1 MPRNR
6 TLPTTEQQQV
16 FDQLVDKAGEC
27 RLCPRMCQRT
37 AVLSNANGV
46 LNAKVF
52 FVGEAPGQKGADR
65 TRIPFHG
72 DISGRNFDQFIASI
86 GLTREDIFISSAAMC
101 NPRTE
106 DGRKNDKPT
115 TTEIRNCNP
124 YLKSLIDL
132 IDPPVVATLGSV
144 ALTALHLIEPHKLK
158 LGEAAGCAHKW
169 YNRIVVPLYHPA
181 QRVLN
186 KARPFDDQL
195 RDYATIKRALK
206 I

>member
-1 MPRNR
+1 
-6 TLPTTEQQQV
+6 
-16 FDQLVDKAGEC
+16 
-27 RLCPRMCQRT
+27 MCERT
-37 AVLSNANGV
+37 AVLSDANGV
-46 LNAKVF
+46 LNARVF

-86 GLTREDIFISSAAMC
+86 GLTRADIFISSAAMC
-101 NPRTE
+101 NPRTL

-158 LGEAAGCAHKW
+158 LSEAAGVAHRW

-186 KARPFDDQL
+186 KARPLEDQL
-195 RDYATIKRALK
+195 RDYKTIQSSLK
-206 I
+206 L

>member
-1 MPRNR
+1 MSLDPR
-6 TLPTTEQQQV
+6 ESSAKQQKV
-16 FDQLVDKAGEC
+16 FDKLVREAGDC
-27 RLCPRMCQRT
+27 RLCPRMCERT

-65 TRIPFHG
+65 TRIHFHG

-86 GLTREDIFISSAAMC
+86 GLTRQDIFISSAAMC
-101 NPRTE
+101 NPRTQ

-132 IDPPVVATLGSV
+132 IDPSVVATLGSV

-158 LGEAAGCAHKW
+158 LGEAAGHPPIRHKQ
-169 YNRIVVPLYHPA
+169 NFVPPE
-181 QRVLN
+181 
-186 KARPFDDQL
+186 
-195 RDYATIKRALK
+195 
-206 I
+206 